1 MGDTMMLDLLKK
13 HVTQLLNHLFVGLM
27 AYGMN
32 ISPLEASVLF
42 KIVERHHDN

>member
-1 MGDTMMLDLLKK
+1 MGDTMMMGLLKK
-13 HVTQLLNHLFVGLM
+13 HVTDLLNHLFVGLM

-42 KIVERHHDN
+42 GIVEQHHEN